1 MKQHTVKLRSLL
13 LLFLI
18 SLLCINGTPQAIG
31 ESESKGIQGNELF
44 SEMKNQMADIF
55 TLEKKRK
62 AALEASAKEPLTEV
76 QQQLLHQ
83 LRKHPG
89 TLDEILST
97 QPYLKYLKVE
107 VGEAYKNFPTYV
119 SAMPTSKQKNA
130 VLFSLK
136 EVLPPNTKAEPL
148 LICTNYSFALR
159 ELLVQKPEHFFD
171 RNTITAFQ
179 TKLLM
184 EPLIAIYSSAELLS
198 NMPELMQMSAIS
210 TLIVWT
216 DTEVFHNAWHERLKK
231 YGPLEGL
238 LRCAIA
244 TPTEFALVHSFF
256 EDTGALEKWIQA
268 PLKTEIVSKSQKKR
282 KIDNPVTP

>member
-1 MKQHTVKLRSLL
+1 MKQHTVKLKPLL
-13 LLFLI
+13 LLFLTF
-18 SLLCINGTPQAIG
+18 LLCFNEALQAIG
-31 ESESKGIQGNELF
+31 ESESKGIQGNEFF
-44 SEMKNQMADIF
+44 SEMQKQTVDIF
-55 TLEKKRK
+55 RLEKKRK
-62 AALEASAKEPLTEV
+62 EALEASAKAPLTEV
-76 QQQLLHQ
+76 QQKLLHQ

-97 QPYLKYLKVE
+97 QPYLKYLKTE
-107 VGEAYKNFPTYV
+107 IGEAYKNFPTYA
-119 SAMPTSKQKNA
+119 SAMPTPKRKNA

-136 EVLPPNTKAEPL
+136 EVLPPHTKAESL
-148 LICTNYSFALR
+148 LICTNYYFALR

-171 RNTITAFQ
+171 RNTITVFQ

-184 EPLIAIYSSAELLS
+184 EPLMAIYSGAELLS

-216 DTEVFHNAWHERLKK
+216 DTEVFHDAWHKRLEK
-231 YGPLEGL
+231 YGALEGL

-244 TPTEFALVHSFF
+244 TPAEFALVHSFF

-268 PLKTEIVSKSQKKR
+268 PLKTEMVSKTQKKR
-282 KIDNPVTP
+282 KIDNPVNP